1 MHLESKCDLRDGEQL
16 NLVAVS
22 VAEQLEDPLSDEVDE
37 PQFEL
42 GRHRVVERR
51 RSRVILSVASG
62 HRVGSELP
70 AHVCAVLAPHVHFYH
85 TLYDSAGL
93 SSSSWDATTSLV
105 ALRWWPVPPEP
116 VPSRAALES
125 QARQLLELAR
135 KRTGASVERMVKTFG
150 EFQPRG
156 AETRRSWYDWQE
168 RPETVSLLTGLAA
181 IHALGPHAAMELLF
195 GDPAR
200 VDASADSATRDERMD
215 QLQDAVEG
223 AMTELMQ
230 LRERMDDFV
239 VPEVQRQGQLLAK
252 VLADLKDAGVLT
264 IGEEQTLEDEGRAA
278 ER

>member
-1 MHLESKCDLRDGEQL
+1 
-16 NLVAVS
+16 
-22 VAEQLEDPLSDEVDE
+22 
-37 PQFEL
+37 
-42 GRHRVVERR
+42 
-51 RSRVILSVASG
+51 
-62 HRVGSELP
+62 
-70 AHVCAVLAPHVHFYH
+70 
-85 TLYDSAGL
+85 
-93 SSSSWDATTSLV
+93 
-105 ALRWWPVPPEP
+105 VPPES
-116 VPSRAALES
+116 VPSRAALEG

-181 IHALGPHAAMELLF
+181 IHALGPQAAMELLF
-195 GDPAR
+195 GEAAR

-215 QLQDAVEG
+215 HLQDAVEG

-230 LRERMDDFV
+230 LRERLDDFV
-239 VPEVQRQGQLLAK
+239 VPEVQRQGKLLAK